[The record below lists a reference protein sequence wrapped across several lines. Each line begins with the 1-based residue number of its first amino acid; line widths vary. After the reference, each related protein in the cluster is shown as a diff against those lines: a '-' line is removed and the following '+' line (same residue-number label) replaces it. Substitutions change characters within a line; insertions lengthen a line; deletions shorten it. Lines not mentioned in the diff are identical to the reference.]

1 MPMPTLPPLMELA
14 PGVTAAGAL
23 TRDNIE
29 ALAAAGTKIIVNNR
43 PDGEDPGQI
52 TADEARRL
60 CETHGIAYHFIP
72 FVAATLTPADIDAF
86 AAVLKNAAGP
96 LVAHCRSGTRS
107 TMVWALTRVREGE
120 DPAALV
126 ALGAR
131 NGVDISGLPALAAR
145 LL

>member
-1 MPMPTLPPLMELA
+1 MPTLPPLMELA

-29 ALAAAGTKIIVNNR
+29 ALAAAGTKVIVNNR

-52 TADEARRL
+52 TADEAREL
-60 CETHGIAYHFIP
+60 CAAHGIAYHHIP
-72 FVAATLTPADIDAF
+72 FVAATLTKADIDAF
-86 AAVLKNAAGP
+86 AAVLKSAVGP

-107 TMVWALTRVREGE
+107 TIIWALTRLREGA
-120 DPAALV
+120 DPVALV

-131 NGVDISGLPALAAR
+131 NGVDIAALPMLAQR

>member
-1 MPMPTLPPLMELA
+1 MPSLPPLMELA
-14 PGVTAAGAL
+14 PGLTAAGAL
-23 TRDNIE
+23 TRDHIE
-29 ALAAAGTKIIVNNR
+29 ALAAAGTKVIINNR
-43 PDGEDPGQI
+43 PDSEDPGQLD
-52 TADEARRL
+52 ADEARRL
-60 CETHGIAYHFIP
+60 CAAHGIAYHHIA
-72 FVAATLTPADIDAF
+72 FVNATLT
-86 AAVLKNAAGP
+86 AAHVDTMAAALKAANGP
-96 LVAHCRSGTRS
+96 VVAHCRSGTRS

>member
-1 MPMPTLPPLMELA
+1 MPSLPPLMELA
-14 PGVTAAGAL
+14 PGLIAAGAL
-23 TRDNIE
+23 TRDHIE
-29 ALAAAGTKIIVNNR
+29 ALAAAGTKVIINNR
-43 PDGEDPGQI
+43 PDSEDPGQLD
-52 TADEARRL
+52 ADEARRL
-60 CETHGIAYHFIP
+60 CAAHGIAYHHIP
-72 FVAATLTPADIDAF
+72 FVGATLTAAHVDAM
-86 AAVLKNAAGP
+86 AAALKAANGP
-96 LVAHCRSGTRS
+96 VVAHCRSGTRS

>member
-1 MPMPTLPPLMELA
+1 M
-14 PGVTAAGAL
+14 TAAHVDAM
-23 TRDNIE
+23 
-29 ALAAAGTKIIVNNR
+29 AAALK
-43 PDGEDPGQI
+43 
-52 TADEARRL
+52 
-60 CETHGIAYHFIP
+60 
-72 FVAATLTPADIDAF
+72 AA
-86 AAVLKNAAGP
+86 NGP
-96 LVAHCRSGTRS
+96 VVAHCRSGTRS